1 MSTEHVYLM
10 QQRKDAVLRALASYR
25 GYAMADQRLC
35 VEEAAQDFLTDL
47 HHVCDLLGGVDMDL
61 DWSKIVDM
69 AEDNYEA
76 ERGEGDDIEQDRR
89 RLAEA
94 EGPEV
99 FADLGPVFDEDAVVN
114 AVNGLTVMDVRIAEH
129 LEMVHEIEL
138 APGTTDL
145 NGIHASRHGLGE
157 DHTHVWRVL

>member
-10 QQRKDAVLRALASYR
+10 EQRKDAVLRALASYR

-47 HHVCDLLGGVDMDL
+47 HHVCDLLGGVDEDL
-61 DWSKIVDM
+61 DWLKITDL
-69 AEDNYEA
+69 AEMHYEA

-94 EGPEV
+94 ELV
-99 FADLGPVFDEDAVVN
+99 VYANLGPVADEDAI
-114 AVNGLTVMDVRIAEH
+114 AVSLGIPVMDVRIAAH
-129 LEMVHEIEL
+129 LEMEHEIEL

-145 NGIHASRHGLGE
+145 NDIHASRHGIGE